1 MGCILAFVYSWL
13 ACARASVECTRRNA
27 PRLIARGTRSRVFG
41 VWQKKGEKHAMDNFQ
56 SIIIHWK
63 FAVVLCLLVLGG
75 EVVAKNADLTLAKK
89 RKKDEFYTQLVDI
102 ENELRHYREH
112 FKGKVVLCN
121 CDDPRKSNFFKYFA
135 DNFEKLQL
143 KRLIATC
150 YKSQDVDLFSQ
161 GDCERAI
168 CQIYEGDKNGNMTI
182 DDDEVCVKELK
193 GDGDFRSAECIEILK
208 QADIVVTNPPFSLF
222 REYVAQLVKHDK
234 KFLIIGNVN
243 AITYKECFS
252 LIKAGKMW
260 LGASIHS
267 GDREFGVPND
277 YPLTAASSRVD
288 NNGHKFIRVKGV
300 RWFTNLDYKERHDK
314 VPLYKKYSADEFPKY
329 DNCDAINVDKTSDIP
344 VDYQGLM
351 GVPITF
357 MDKFNPEQFEV
368 VKFRKGD
375 DDKDLCVNGKTPYF
389 RILIRHRKQAK

>member
-1 MGCILAFVYSWL
+1 
-13 ACARASVECTRRNA
+13 
-27 PRLIARGTRSRVFG
+27 
-41 VWQKKGEKHAMDNFQ
+41 MDNFQ

-63 FAVVLCLLVLGG
+63 FVVVLCLLVLGS

-102 ENELRHYREH
+102 ENELKHYKEH

-168 CQIYEGDKNGNMTI
+168 CQIYEGDKNGNMAV

-193 GDGDFRSAECIEILK
+193 GDGDFRSEECIEILK
-208 QADIVVTNPPFSLF
+208 QADVVVTNPPFSLF
-222 REYVAQLVKHDK
+222 REYVAQLVKYGK

-243 AITYKECFS
+243 AITYRESFP
-252 LIKAGKMW
+252 LIKDGKMW
-260 LGASIHS
+260 FGASIHS
-267 GDREFGVPND
+267 
-277 YPLTAASSRVD
+277 
-288 NNGHKFIRVKGV
+288 
-300 RWFTNLDYKERHDK
+300 
-314 VPLYKKYSADEFPKY
+314 
-329 DNCDAINVDKTSDIP
+329 
-344 VDYQGLM
+344 
-351 GVPITF
+351 
-357 MDKFNPEQFEV
+357 
-368 VKFRKGD
+368 
-375 DDKDLCVNGKTPYF
+375 
-389 RILIRHRKQAK
+389 

>member
-1 MGCILAFVYSWL
+1 MEGLPL
-13 ACARASVECTRRNA
+13 G
-27 PRLIARGTRSRVFG
+27 ARGGMHPALLHEARGRAFLRVR
-41 VWQKKGEKHAMDNFQ
+41 QKRDERRAMDNFQ

-63 FAVVLCLLVLGG
+63 FAAVLCLLVLGS

-102 ENELRHYREH
+102 ENELKHYKEH

-168 CQIYEGDKNGNMTI
+168 CQIYEGDKNGNMAV

-193 GDGDFRSAECIEILK
+193 GDGDFRSEECIEILK
-208 QADIVVTNPPFSLF
+208 QADVVVTNPPFSLF
-222 REYVAQLVKHDK
+222 REYVAQLVKYGK
-234 KFLIIGNVN
+234 KFLIIGNMN
-243 AITYKECFS
+243 AITYKEIFPY
-252 LIKAGKMW
+252 IKEGKLWLGRTLFTGKMPYFKV
-260 LGASIHS
+260 S
-267 GDREFGVPND
+267 EK
-277 YPLTAASSRVD
+277 YPIGNERFEKWEDGLYKQVNSVC
-288 NNGHKFIRVKGV
+288 
-300 RWFTNLDYKERHDK
+300 WFTNLTNTSNKEELIAIRTYN
-314 VPLYKKYSADEFPKY
+314 PTEYPKY
-329 DNCDAINVDKTSDIP
+329 DNTDGIEVGRMENFP
-344 VDYQGLM
+344 MDYD
-351 GVPITF
+351 GVCGIPITGLKYLW
-357 MDKFNPEQFEV
+357 DDGTIHIEINGASNQFRI

-375 DDKDLCVNGKTPYF
+375 DGKDLSVNGKCPYF
-389 RILIRHRKQAK
+389 RILIQKIK